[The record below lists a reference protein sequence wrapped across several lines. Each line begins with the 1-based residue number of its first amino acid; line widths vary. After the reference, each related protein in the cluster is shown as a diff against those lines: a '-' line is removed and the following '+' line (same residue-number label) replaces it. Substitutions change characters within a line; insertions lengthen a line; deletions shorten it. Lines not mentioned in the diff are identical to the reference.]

1 MSFNKKR
8 VAFYTLGCKVNQ
20 YETES
25 LKNKLIKLG
34 YDEVPFEE
42 SADFYVVNSCTVTS
56 VADRKTRNILRR
68 AKKANEE
75 SKVIVTGCYAQTNAK
90 ELLEIEEVDYV
101 VGNRNKTGVID
112 LIENLERKP
121 ASHVVFNTEVEAG
134 DIFKENEY
142 REMEFSTFREMSRAY
157 IKIQDGCNNF
167 CSYCKIPFGRG
178 KSRSRKLENI
188 IEEAERLV
196 KEGFKEI
203 ILIGINLG
211 AYGEDFEEKKTFE
224 DLLEAVVKVEGI
236 TRIRIGS
243 MYPDKINERF
253 INIMKNN
260 KKIMPHLHISLQSC
274 NDEVLKGMRRKYGTE
289 LIKEKLSLLRE
300 NVPNIE
306 YTADVIVG
314 FPGETE
320 EMYES
325 SKALIKELGF
335 STLHVFPYSERE
347 NTLAATFDNKVSPSE
362 KKRRAGDLEK
372 SEKESAHKVR
382 EKYIGKTLNVL
393 IEEKKGNGYFGY
405 SENYLRVKVLS
416 DNLNVNDEVNVKI
429 TGLEK
434 ELLTGETENE

>member
-1 MSFNKKR
+1 MSFNKK

-34 YDEVPFEE
+34 YEEVPFEE

-68 AKKANEE
+68 AKKANEN
-75 SKVIVTGCYAQTNAK
+75 SKVIVTGCYAQTNGK
-90 ELLEIEEVDYV
+90 ELLEIDEVDYV
-101 VGNRNKTGVID
+101 VGNSNKTEVID
-112 LIENLERKP
+112 LIENIEGKVS
-121 ASHVVFNTEVEAG
+121 SHVVLN
-134 DIFKENEY
+134 DIFKEDEY
-142 REMEFSTFREMSRAY
+142 KELEFSTFREMSRAY

-188 IEEAERLV
+188 IEEAEKLAE
-196 KEGFKEI
+196 EGFKEI

-211 AYGEDFEEKKTFE
+211 AYGEDFNEKITFE

-243 MYPDKINERF
+243 MYPDKINDRF
-253 INIMKNN
+253 VNIMKNN

-289 LIKEKLSLLRE
+289 LIVERLSKLRE
-300 NVPNIE
+300 NVENIE

-325 SKALIKELGF
+325 SKELIKEIGF

-347 NTLAATFDNKVSPSE
+347 NTLAATFDGKVSPAE
-362 KKRRAGDLEK
+362 KKRRAGDLEQ
-372 SEKESAHKVR
+372 SEKESAVKVR
-382 EKYIGKTLNVL
+382 EKYIGKVLNVL
-393 IEEKKGNGYFGY
+393 IEEKKHGSYFGY
-405 SENYLRVKVLS
+405 SENYLRVKIS
-416 DNLNVNDEVNVKI
+416 ADNLSLSINDEVNVTI

-434 ELLTGETENE
+434 ELLTGEVK